1 MVHFIY
7 NKTIQA
13 FKLIFNNLF
22 KQIKYKIYMN
32 SKIKSN
38 KISNIIILMREITN
52 RIYFLNKFNNNK
64 M

>member
-1 MVHFIY
+1 
-7 NKTIQA
+7 
-13 FKLIFNNLF
+13 
-22 KQIKYKIYMN
+22 MN

-64 M
+64 MQKIKQRILNYNNKIKKIK